1 MPTCWHIYVKLNLET
16 SYEIVMTPIPPCLET
31 QAVIL
36 QIVNECSTLP
46 TDRMS
51 LHPGSN
57 THEAEIC
64 HTRGS
69 GPE

>member
-1 MPTCWHIYVKLNLET
+1 MYVKLNLET
-16 SYEIVMTPIPPCLET
+16 RYEIVMTPIPPCLET

-36 QIVNECSTLP
+36 QTVNECSTHL

-57 THEAEIC
+57 AHEAEIC
-64 HTRGS
+64 HSRGS
-69 GPE
+69 GPESFLFLK